1 MTPRFIA
8 PLALSMDCRVGKR
21 RSLRC
26 WARGEVLRSLPILCL
41 YQRERSKPIHVI
53 SMTRWGF
60 TANKNCWISSKT
72 KVGNCVSRSLGHP
85 EHDDALLGQR
95 VAKGGKLCCPSRYFE
110 VVVPAQAT
118 HVSFFID
125 ALSVADLGYSF
136 DRAGSTQSEA
146 NWTLR
151 RVEACKGASMR
162 PKHAKPPVR
171 LPRCRHVFIDNA
183 FCAEAALWWR
193 RTVVLRRILG
203 FEGGFG
209 QFGKRRLGKGAGQ
222 KMSGG

>member
-72 KVGNCVSRSLGHP
+72 KAGNCVSRSVGHP
-85 EHDDALLGQR
+85 EHDDAPLGQR

-125 ALSVADLGYSF
+125 ALSVADLGYPF

-162 PKHAKPPVR
+162 PKHAKPPAR
-171 LPRCRHVFIDNA
+171 LPRCRHVLSIMRFA
-183 FCAEAALWWR
+183 R
-193 RTVVLRRILG
+193 
-203 FEGGFG
+203 
-209 QFGKRRLGKGAGQ
+209 KRL
-222 KMSGG
+222 SGGGEPSFCEGFWASKAVSGNLARGGSGKTQVRK